1 MTAADA
7 GENAPSRLL
16 NPATR
21 SPSQATEGGW
31 SRFTSSRL
39 CPDSAGWTV
48 SEQHW
53 RRVRVV
59 LRPASLGR
67 NLRPGRLEPPAGD
80 LWSGGSGSLVDDR
93 IVRWPGLWVGD
104 RPCRSLGVPLLV
116 AGHHLGA
123 LGVSSSVQGQNS
135 IVWISPE
142 VIRTSFYNEV
152 EDKRLDDKLKNSSGD
167 FAANVAGARSGP
179 RITVADEACLQYPR
193 PTTRRAPPARVSW

>member
-1 MTAADA
+1 MTGIGSGVAADA
-7 GENAPSRLL
+7 GESAPTRLL

-21 SPSQATEGGW
+21 SPSQATEGVR
-31 SRFTSSRL
+31 SRLTSSRL

-48 SEQHW
+48 PEQHW

-80 LWSGGSGSLVDDR
+80 LWSGGSGPLVDDR
-93 IVRWPGLWVGD
+93 IVRWPALWIGD

-142 VIRTSFYNEV
+142 VIRTSF
-152 EDKRLDDKLKNSSGD
+152 LPTLTHWWSASSRIS
-167 FAANVAGARSGP
+167 ARC
-179 RITVADEACLQYPR
+179 TCHAR
-193 PTTRRAPPARVSW
+193 PGRR